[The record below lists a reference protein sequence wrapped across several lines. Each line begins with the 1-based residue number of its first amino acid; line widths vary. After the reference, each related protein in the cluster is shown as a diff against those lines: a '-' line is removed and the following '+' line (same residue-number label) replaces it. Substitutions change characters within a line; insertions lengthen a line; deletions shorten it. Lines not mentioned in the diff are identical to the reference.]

1 MIVLSHLKNKTNV
14 DKFSPVMMRQKTISH
29 PVSYRG
35 IGVHSAKNTTLSLF
49 PAPAD
54 TGIVFERVDLAQN
67 NLIKVTVS
75 NVVDT
80 FLSTKIANASGASVS
95 TIEHLMAA
103 IAACEIDNLHI
114 EIDGPEVPILD
125 GSSIDF
131 IHLLENARINE
142 QKALRRVIRILKPIT
157 VKEENRFATLE
168 PAENFSIH
176 CTLDFQGR
184 QGLITET
191 MSFENSSQS
200 FREEISKART
210 FGFYEDAQKI
220 FAAGLGLGA
229 SLDNTIVID
238 NGQIMNPEGLR
249 YSNEF
254 VRHKILDAF
263 GDLYVI
269 GHPLIGCYRA
279 YNGGHTLNNQLV
291 NALLSDKSA
300 WRFESLGDSTEWHPA
315 IYSLSNVHSISA

>member
-1 MIVLSHLKNKTNV
+1 MLSPLKNKPTFIN
-14 DKFSPVMMRQKTISH
+14 DLPSLTMHQKTITH
-29 PVSYRG
+29 PVSYCG
-35 IGVHSAKNTTLSLF
+35 IGVHSGKNVTINLF
-49 PAPAD
+49 PAAID
-54 TGIVFERVDLAQN
+54 TGIVFERTDLKN
-67 NLIKVTVS
+67 DNIIKVTVA

-80 FLSTKIANASGASVS
+80 FLSTKIANEKGTSVS

-114 EIDGPEVPILD
+114 EIDGPEIPILD
-125 GSSIDF
+125 GSSIEF
-131 IHLLENARINE
+131 IHLLENASIKE
-142 QKALRRVIRILKPIT
+142 QNSLRRIIRILKPIT
-157 VKEENRFATLE
+157 VREENRFATLE
-168 PAENFSIH
+168 PAEGFSIQ

-184 QGLITET
+184 QGLKTET
-191 MSFENSSQS
+191 ISFESNLQS
-200 FREEISKART
+200 FKEEISKART

-254 VRHKILDAF
+254 VRHKALDAF

-269 GHPLIGCYRA
+269 GHPLIGHYKA
-279 YNGGHTLNNQLV
+279 HNGGHHLNNKLV

-300 WRFESLGDSTEWHPA
+300 WRFEPLGDSTEWHPA
-315 IYSLSNVHSISA
+315 VYSSSKLHSVSA

>member
-1 MIVLSHLKNKTNV
+1 MLSQLKNKANSV
-14 DKFSPVMMRQKTISH
+14 NNFSSLITQQKTISH

-35 IGVHSAKNTTLSLF
+35 IGVHSAKNVIISLF
-49 PAPAD
+49 PAATD
-54 TGIVFERVDLAQN
+54 TGIVFERTDLKQDN
-67 NLIKVTVS
+67 IIKVTVS

-80 FLSTKIANASGASVS
+80 FLSTKIANASGASVA

-131 IHLLENARINE
+131 INLLESARIKE
-142 QKALRRVIRILKPIT
+142 QKALRRVIRILKAIT
-157 VKEENRFATLE
+157 IKEEDRFAILE
-168 PAENFSIH
+168 PAEEFSIH

-184 QGLITET
+184 QGLIAET
-191 MSFENSSQS
+191 ISFDSSSQS
-200 FREEISKART
+200 FREELSKART

-229 SLDNTIVID
+229 SLDNTVVID
-238 NGQIMNPEGLR
+238 NGQVMNPEGLR

-254 VRHKILDAF
+254 VRHKALDAF

-269 GHPLIGCYRA
+269 GHPLIGRYKA
-279 YNGGHTLNNQLV
+279 HNSGHTLNNKLV
-291 NALLSDKSA
+291 KALLSDKSA

-315 IYSLSNVHSISA
+315 VYSLSNVHTISA

>member
-1 MIVLSHLKNKTNV
+1 MVSQLKNRTFSTNNLSHFMTK
-14 DKFSPVMMRQKTISH
+14 QKTIFH
-29 PVSYRG
+29 PVSCRG
-35 IGVHSAKNTTLSLF
+35 IGVHSAKNITISLF
-49 PAPAD
+49 PAEND
-54 TGIVFERVDLAQN
+54 TGIVFERVDLSQD
-67 NLIKVTVS
+67 NLIKVSVD

-80 FLSTKIANASGASVS
+80 FMSTKIANRSGASIA

-131 IHLLENARINE
+131 IKLIESARLKE
-142 QKALRRVIRILKPIT
+142 QKAPRRVIRVLKQIT
-157 VKEENRFATLE
+157 VQENDKFATLE
-168 PAENFSIH
+168 PADDFSID
-176 CTLDFQGR
+176 CTLDFHGR
-184 QGLITET
+184 QGLMAEKVA
-191 MSFENSSQS
+191 FEGSSQS
-200 FREEISKART
+200 FREEIAKART

-238 NGQIMNPEGLR
+238 NGQVMNPEGLR

-254 VRHKILDAF
+254 VRHKALDAF

-269 GHPLIGCYRA
+269 GHPLIGCYKA
-279 YNGGHTLNNQLV
+279 HNSGHTLNHKL
-291 NALLSDKSA
+291 AKAFLSAKTA
-300 WRFESLGDSTEWHPA
+300 WRFEPLGDATEWHPTV
-315 IYSLSNVHSISA
+315 YSRSHIHSISA